1 LIEGGAGEETP
12 ILVVDTGVAAK
23 WYLNEDL
30 EEEAARLL
38 DAGERGEV
46 RLVAP
51 DPIAAEFFNVLWQHH
66 MGHRGAFALP
76 RRGEELLARVLGRAD
91 GAVPCRPLTRRAAEI
106 TLEVGVISYDAL
118 FLALA
123 EVGEA
128 VLVTADE
135 RTILRRIE
143 GTPYE
148 SLATHLANVDA
159 LPAHESVQKLGHEA
173 VLYTFDQIALSFNS
187 FRGYR
192 VSRHSIPLPA
202 SVVAA
207 DLSMA

>member
-1 LIEGGAGEETP
+1 MLEPGPGEETS

-30 EEEAARLL
+30 EEEAARVL
-38 DAGERGEV
+38 DAGEGGEV

-66 MGHRGAFALP
+66 AG
-76 RRGEELLARVLGRAD
+76 RRGGARSLSLGEVRSYWREFSGAPLELF
-91 GAVPCRPLTRRAAEI
+91 RAAPLMPRAVEI
-106 TLEVGVISYDAL
+106 ALEVGVIVYDAI

-135 RTILRRIE
+135 RTILRRIA

-148 SLATHLANVDA
+148 PLGTHLVDVDA
-159 LPAHESVQKLGHEA
+159 LLAREPEGAGDGENGEGEA
-173 VLYTFDQIALSFNS
+173 
-187 FRGYR
+187 
-192 VSRHSIPLPA
+192 
-202 SVVAA
+202 
-207 DLSMA
+207 

>member
-1 LIEGGAGEETP
+1 M
-12 ILVVDTGVAAK
+12 
-23 WYLNEDL
+23 
-30 EEEAARLL
+30 L
-38 DAGERGEV
+38 DAGERGEA

-66 MGHRGAFALP
+66 MGHRGGARSLSL
-76 RRGEELLARVLGRAD
+76 EEVRSYWREFSGAPMELFRA
-91 GAVPCRPLTRRAAEI
+91 APLTRRAVEI
-106 TLEVGVISYDAL
+106 TLEVGVIVYDAL

-148 SLATHLANVDA
+148 SLGTHLANVDA
-159 LPAHESVQKLGHEA
+159 LMAREPEKAGDDEDGEGES
-173 VLYTFDQIALSFNS
+173 
-187 FRGYR
+187 
-192 VSRHSIPLPA
+192 
-202 SVVAA
+202 
-207 DLSMA
+207 

>member
-66 MGHRGAFALP
+66 MGHRGEARSLSLEEAKSYWREFSGALM
-76 RRGEELLARVLGRAD
+76 ELFRA
-91 GAVPCRPLTRRAAEI
+91 APLTRRAAEI
-106 TLEVGVISYDAL
+106 TLEGGVIIYDAL

-123 EVGEA
+123 EGGEA

-159 LPAHESVQKLGHEA
+159 LLAHESEKAGDDENGEGEA
-173 VLYTFDQIALSFNS
+173 
-187 FRGYR
+187 
-192 VSRHSIPLPA
+192 
-202 SVVAA
+202 
-207 DLSMA
+207 